1 LCCALVQ
8 EEVIFMVDASIPIHW
23 RRFDERYRLNGNFCE
38 NCSTP
43 YFPARPICPKCRRR
57 GKLVERQMPFTGKI
71 YSCTKVL
78 VGPKGFEFETPYH
91 LAIIELDNKAKI
103 LAQVVDSDEAK
114 VKIGAKVKK
123 VFRKIA
129 DNDLEGVIA
138 YGYKFKVV

>member
-1 LCCALVQ
+1 
-8 EEVIFMVDASIPIHW
+8 MVDASIPIHW
-23 RRFDERYRLNGNFCE
+23 RKFDERYRLNGNFCE

-43 YFPARPICPKCRRR
+43 YFPARPICPKCRRK

-71 YSCTKVL
+71 HSFTKVL
-78 VGPKGFEFETPYH
+78 VGPKGFDFETPYH

-103 LAQVVDSDEAK
+103 LAQIVDSDAEK

-129 DNDLEGVIA
+129 DNDAEGVIA

>member
-1 LCCALVQ
+1 
-8 EEVIFMVDASIPIHW
+8 MVDASIPIHW